1 MSRAQRP
8 LSRAQRLAGPS
19 NILRPTPMGAKKRV
33 SFCAPTVLNLFPPNP
48 SWGGSVQIPTNSRPL
63 SPLSTSPLSVFVP
76 PPTKTIKKGIG
87 VSQLRKGAHA
97 SRPTAEHPAP
107 TACASGATSCVS
119 CLLIYRDTE
128 EYPSFGFDPR
138 LPPALRN
145 PSQGA
150 VKGAQAILRYSLF
163 APPPA
168 ESQCFAWLPGRCT
181 LSALAFLPLP
191 EAAA

>member
-1 MSRAQRP
+1 M
-8 LSRAQRLAGPS
+8 
-19 NILRPTPMGAKKRV
+19 IE
-33 SFCAPTVLNLFPPNP
+33 
-48 SWGGSVQIPTNSRPL
+48 
-63 SPLSTSPLSVFVP
+63 
-76 PPTKTIKKGIG
+76 KGIG

-107 TACASGATSCVS
+107 TACASGVTSCVS
-119 CLLIYRDTE
+119 CLLIYRGTE
-128 EYPSFGFDPR
+128 EYPSFGFDPK

-181 LSALAFLPLP
+181 LSALAFLLLP
-191 EAAA
+191 EAAASPVAPPFPGGVQPFRSDRSSSSKVKSPPLPSNVARHSPSYKMVLVHILLYEIPRTGTEYPWRDWHTGTYQLN